1 MGEALEPTATRYW
14 CHMCSQVINP
24 VMELE
29 MEMKCPSCLSGFV
42 EEMSGETS
50 IEEEEETVDLGADRS
65 LSLWARIL
73 LGMLS
78 GSNSRRRRGRMG
90 EQEEEEE
97 EEQGDEEGE
106 EEEHEEEEVEAWREE
121 TELERELESIQRR
134 RRRSS
139 AAILQLLQGLP
150 MPSGRRR
157 PSGTSGNSE
166 TERERVRE
174 AVFLINPF
182 DQSLILQDG
191 SSLDS
196 ENTPH
201 GSLGNYLIGPGLE
214 MLLQHLMEND
224 PNRYGTPPTQKDAIE
239 AMPNVTVTENLQ
251 CSVCLDDFEIGLEA
265 KQMPCKHKFHSECI
279 LPWLE
284 LHSSC
289 PVCRYQM
296 PSTDAS
302 KADEQ
307 GSGNSSRA
315 ML

>member
-1 MGEALEPTATRYW
+1 MGEALDATTRYW

-24 VMELE
+24 VMEVE
-29 MEMKCPSCLSGFV
+29 IKCPSCLSGFV
-42 EEMSGETS
+42 EEMGGTS
-50 IEEEEETVDLGADRS
+50 DEERTDLGADRS

-73 LGMLS
+73 LGML
-78 GSNSRRRRGRMG
+78 GNSSRRGRVRRG
-90 EQEEEEE
+90 EQVEEAGGEEEDHDEEEEE
-97 EEQGDEEGE
+97 EEE
-106 EEEHEEEEVEAWREE
+106 EEEAWREE
-121 TELERELESIQRR
+121 TQLERELESIQRR

-150 MPSGRRR
+150 VPAER
-157 PSGTSGNSE
+157 TSETGNSE

-174 AVFLINPF
+174 TVFLINPF

-191 SSLDS
+191 SSLDINHN

-214 MLLQHLMEND
+214 LLLQHLVEND
-224 PNRYGTPPTQKDAIE
+224 PNRYGTLPTQKDAIE
-239 AMPNVTVTENLQ
+239 AMPTVTITENLQ
-251 CSVCLDDFEIGLEA
+251 CSVCLDDFEIGVEA
-265 KQMPCKHKFHSECI
+265 KQMPCKHKFHSGCI

-296 PSTDAS
+296 PSTDGS
-302 KADEQ
+302 KADEE

-315 ML
+315 M